1 MAAGDLP
8 AADTRGRPLRDL
20 RISVTDRCQFRCTY
34 CMPREI
40 FGRDFAFLP
49 RQDLLTFEELTRLGR
64 VFAGL
69 GVRKLRLTGGEPL
82 LRRDLERLV
91 AMLAGIDGVEDIALT
106 TNGALLA
113 GKARLLAD
121 AGLRRVTVSLDS
133 PDDAVFM
140 ALNDAAFPVASV
152 LDAIAAA
159 AGAGVPVKANMV
171 VKRGCNDQSVLPMA
185 EHFRGSGHVLRL
197 IEFMDVGTTNGWRL
211 DDVVAAAEIIALIGG
226 RWPLEPLAPSYPGE
240 VACRYRYRDGGGEIG
255 VIASVTQPFCRGCTR
270 ARLSAEGSLYTCL
283 FARAGH
289 DVRGRC
295 AAAPATRRSAPR
307 SPRSGRGA
315 LTGTPSCARSQHAR
329 SRRWSCRTS
338 AASRPRGQER
348 PGRTPVPAGRL
359 EVEPAM
365 TYVIAEPYTDV
376 KDKAG
381 PPCRRRDRSRRYAG
395 DRHALSG

>member
-20 RISVTDRCQFRCTY
+20 RISVTGRCQFRCTY

-91 AMLAGIDGVEDIALT
+91 AMLAGIDGVEDIAVRT
-106 TNGALLA
+106 DGALLA

-133 PDDAVFM
+133 LDDAVFM
-140 ALNDAAFPVASV
+140 ALNDAAFPVTGV

-159 AGAGVPVKANMV
+159 AGAGLPVKVNMV
-171 VKRGCNDQSVLPMA
+171 VKRGRNDQSVLPMA
-185 EHFRGSGHVLRL
+185 KHFRGSGHVLRL
-197 IEFMDVGTTNGWRL
+197 IEFMDVGTTDGWRL
-211 DDVVAAAEIIALIGG
+211 DDVAAAAEIIALIGE
-226 RWPLEPLAPSYPGE
+226 RRPLEPLAPSYPGE
-240 VACRYRYRDGGGEIG
+240 VAYRYRDDGGEIG

-270 ARLSAEGSLYTCL
+270 ARLSAEDRYIPACSPG
-283 FARAGH
+283 RATT
-289 DVRGRC
+289 C
-295 AAAPATRRSAPR
+295 AAAPATRRSAPG

-315 LTGTPSCARSQHAR
+315 LTGTPSCARPQHAR
-329 SRRWSCRTS
+329 SRRWRCRTS

-365 TYVIAEPYTDV
+365 TYVIAEPCIDV
-376 KDKAG
+376 KHKAG
-381 PPCRRRDRSRRYAG
+381 PPCRRRDRSRR
-395 DRHALSG
+395 

>member
-34 CMPREI
+34 CMPRDI

-133 PDDAVFM
+133 LDDAVFM
-140 ALNDAAFPVASV
+140 ALNDAAFPVAGV

-159 AGAGVPVKANMV
+159 AGAGLPVKVNMV

-226 RWPLEPLAPSYPGE
+226 RWPLELLAPSYPGA
-240 VACRYRYRDGGGEIG
+240 VLPRL
-255 VIASVTQPFCRGCTR
+255 SR

-283 FARAGH
+283 FAGAGH
-289 DVRGRC
+289 DLRGPLRGG
-295 AAAPATRRSAPR
+295 ASDEALRAQVASVWTRRADRYSELRSLATRPE
-307 SPRSGRGA
+307 
-315 LTGTPSCARSQHAR
+315 QK
-329 SRRWSCRTS
+329 
-338 AASRPRGQER
+338 
-348 PGRTPVPAGRL
+348 
-359 EVEPAM
+359 VEM
-365 TYVIAEPYTDV
+365 SHI
-376 KDKAG
+376 G
-381 PPCRRRDRSRRYAG
+381 G
-395 DRHALSG
+395 